1 MKSYLEAQGEIR
13 SVVEDLLRRGK
24 IVYRIAN
31 FPLFTFIVRMK
42 EGVWVIT
49 QDGDGN
55 FFYPHQI
62 CQGRKKG

>member
-31 FPLFTFIVRMK
+31 FPLFTFIVRVKK
-42 EGVWVIT
+42 EVWVIT

-55 FFYPHQI
+55 FFHPRNL
-62 CQGRKKG
+62 GKEAK